1 MIRVGFIGTGGISR
15 VHLRYLA
22 SRDDVEIAALCD
34 VNEENLKK
42 RQKEYGGRTFADFRE
57 MLDGEGLD
65 AVWLCTPPEV
75 RGGPLLECAERG
87 VAVFCE
93 KPVER
98 TSERA
103 FEIARELSSRD
114 AKVQVGYC
122 FRPHPVVAKLRE
134 EMESDRVHLVQ
145 SFYGCDV
152 SLGGRLPRWFYDK
165 SLSGG
170 ALVDQATHNFDL
182 LRYLLGEVTELVG
195 LGANPVRAKEP
206 GYTIEETIALSFR
219 FASGVLGSHIHTW
232 VGDAWRNDI
241 VLSGE
246 KRLYR
251 LSWSPVGL
259 VVEDREAEEG
269 KKRREY
275 DFPGLA
281 LHQPQNEVF
290 VGMLKSGDWSGSPS
304 DYADGARSLAL
315 VLAAN
320 RAVETGSAKVEFPEL
335 P

>member
-1 MIRVGFIGTGGISR
+1 MIRAGFIGTGGISG

-22 SRDDVEIAALCD
+22 SREDVEIAALCD
-34 VNEENLKK
+34 VSAENLKK

-57 MLDGEGLD
+57 MLDGEKLD
-65 AVWLCTPPEV
+65 AVWLCTPPNFRRE
-75 RGGPLLECAERG
+75 PLLECAERG
-87 VAVFCE
+87 IAVFCE

-103 FEIARELSSRD
+103 FEIARQLSSRD

-122 FRPHPVVAKLRE
+122 FRPHPVVTKLRE
-134 EMESDRVHLVQ
+134 EMEGDRVHLVQ

-152 SLGGRLPRWFYDK
+152 SLRGRLPRWFYDK

-182 LRYLLGEVTELVG
+182 LRYLLGEVVELVG

-206 GYTIEETIALSFR
+206 GYTIEETISLSFR
-219 FASGVLGSHIHTW
+219 FESGVLGSHIHTW
-232 VGDAWRNDI
+232 VGDAWRNEI
-241 VLSGE
+241 VFSGE

-259 VVEDREAEEG
+259 VVEDREGEEG

-290 VGMLKSGDWSGSPS
+290 VGMIESGDWSAAPS

-320 RAVETGSAKVEFPEL
+320 RAVETGAAKVEFPEL